1 LRLFLYRTLTSFLSL
16 VTRVFFR
23 TVEVVGLEHVPKD
36 GPVIFA
42 GNHPNSLMDPVL
54 ITTTCQRQVRFAAKD
69 TLFKSPFL
77 RPFLWVLGSVP
88 IRRRMDH
95 GGDRIDNSDAF
106 SALYE
111 VLEQGAAFGIFPEGI
126 SNETADLAPLKTG
139 AARIAIGAHEK
150 KIPVVIVPS
159 GLSYR
164 RRERMRSRVLVQFG
178 APIVLDEALLAL
190 QREDPRE
197 AARRLTAQIEE
208 ALRAQTIN
216 APDFDVL
223 RVLDCVRRLYKPEGM
238 SLALAEQAELM
249 RRFVESWERLKET
262 PEIASFY
269 RDVQRY
275 LGILDALDLSDRD
288 LSVGVSRWGAFKHF
302 LGHLTLML
310 VFVPLALP
318 GILLHLPVIGFAVL
332 AGSKFTSRTDV
343 QSTVKMC
350 ITTAFTLA
358 TYGVAVVLV
367 YRGLPFPYDIIV
379 APLVLL
385 GLLTTGWATIRVL
398 ERQAAIRHGFSVFFR
413 LMNLKHEMVELR
425 AMRDGLRR
433 RILDLVDRYA
443 PSTLER
449 VIERHE
455 QDVIDL

>member
-1 LRLFLYRTLTSFLSL
+1 MRLFLYRALTGFLAL

-95 GGDRIDNSDAF
+95 GGDKIDNTDAF

-111 VLEQGAAFGIFPEGI
+111 VLEKGAAFGIFPEGI
-126 SNETADLAPLKTG
+126 SNEKADLAPLKTG
-139 AARIAIGAHEK
+139 AARIAIGSREK
-150 KIPVVIVPS
+150 SIPVVIVPS

-164 RRERMRSRVLVQFG
+164 RREKMRSRVLVQYG
-178 APIVLDEALLAL
+178 APIVLDDALLAL

-197 AARRLTAQIEE
+197 AARKLTAQIDE

-223 RVLDCVRRLYKPEGM
+223 RVLDTVRRLYKPEGM
-238 SLALAEQAELM
+238 SLSLAEQAELM
-249 RRFVESWERLKET
+249 RRFVESWERLKDT
-262 PEIASFY
+262 QEIADFY
-269 RDVQRY
+269 RDVQGY
-275 LGILDALDLSDRD
+275 LGMLTALGLSDRA
-288 LSVGVSRWGAFKHF
+288 LSVGLSRWGVFKHVV
-302 LGHLTLML
+302 GHLVLML

-318 GILLHLPVIGFAVL
+318 GIILHLPVIGFSVL

-350 ITTAFTLA
+350 ITTFATLA
-358 TYGVAVVLV
+358 TYVVAMVLV
-367 YRGLPFPYDIIV
+367 YRALPFPTDMIV

-385 GLLTTGWATIRVL
+385 ALLTTGWATIRVL
-398 ERQAAIRHGFSVFFR
+398 ERQSVIRHGLSVFFR
-413 LMNLKHEMVELR
+413 LMNLKQEMLELR
-425 AMRDGLRR
+425 SLRDNLRR
-433 RILDLVDRYA
+433 RILDLVDRYTS
-443 PSTLER
+443 STYAR
-449 VIERHE
+449 VIDREE
-455 QDVIDL
+455 QEIHDV